1 MDYTRTSL
9 DDQEESIINYGVGD
23 HCPPRLA
30 ISTALQIFV
39 PNTFTAIVLIAI
51 VARVAGQS
59 ADQLNWLVFA
69 GLLACGTA
77 MVIHSFRFGWFGAGR
92 LVVSNFNIPLLAI
105 STLALAEGGPGLLA
119 TLIVVSTALQFVFSF
134 RLATFR
140 RIFSP
145 TMSGIVIMLVA
156 VSIIPFILERTVEE
170 STHGDLRLALLA
182 GAVALAVGLFITL
195 VARPKAQLYTV
206 PAAIIAGILVAAPLG
221 AYDFGEI
228 LEAPLFSMP
237 DVVWHGFDLS
247 LGLGFWT
254 LLPVFLFVNLTA
266 FVKAVGDMSII
277 DRTAHRKP
285 KANDFRVIQK
295 GLNAYGLTTMLTA
308 LLGTLPVTAPWSVTA
323 VYVRITRVAAAEIG
337 LYLGLLTIAAAFFA
351 KLSAI
356 LIAIPITVV
365 VAVYF
370 ILFGLLF
377 IEGAKSVFEGGMDHR
392 KAVIVGVSL
401 MLGVSASPILGVIDE
416 LNLGLIA
423 NSTVNSIT
431 LGGGFALT
439 ISIISEIF
447 AQKRDSIRTQLS
459 SEALNQIDEFLAGFA
474 SRQEWPEEAETRLRA
489 VGEEV
494 VLSLI
499 NDSEDE
505 SSQNPRDMV
514 VTAKSVEGFAELEV
528 LTAAGDLSDHNIE
541 DRIAY
546 LNDESPIEAE
556 TSFSSRLLQHY
567 ASSVNHRK
575 YIGIDIVTA
584 RVVATSA

>member
-1 MDYTRTSL
+1 MDNSSQTLNEKEQST
-9 DDQEESIINYGVGD
+9 INYGVD
-23 HCPPRLA
+23 DQCPPRLA

-51 VARVAGQS
+51 VARVADQS
-59 ADQLNWLVFA
+59 TDQMNWMVFA
-69 GLLACGTA
+69 GLLACGLA
-77 MVIHSFRFGWFGAGR
+77 MVLHSFRFGWFGAGR

-119 TLIVVSTALQFVFSF
+119 TLILVSTALQFILSF
-134 RLATFR
+134 RLAAFR

-156 VSIIPFILERTVEE
+156 TSIIPFILEKTVEE
-170 STHGDLRLALLA
+170 STHGDLHRALIA
-182 GAVALAVGLFITL
+182 GTVALIVGLLITL
-195 VARPKAQLYTV
+195 VGPPKAQMWTV
-206 PAAIIAGILVAAPLG
+206 PAAITAGILVAAPLG
-221 AYDFGEI
+221 AYDFDGV
-228 LEAPLFSMP
+228 LESPLVSLPNFT
-237 DVVWHGFDLS
+237 WHGFDVS
-247 LGLGFWT
+247 LGLRFWT
-254 LLPVFLFVNLTA
+254 LLPVFIFVNLTA

-277 DRTAHRKP
+277 DRSAHRKP
-285 KANDFRVIQK
+285 RATDFRVIQK

-323 VYVRITRVAAAEIG
+323 VYVGITRVAAAEVG
-337 LYLGLLTIAAAFFA
+337 LYLGLLTIMAAFIA

-365 VAVYF
+365 VAVYL

-431 LGGGFALT
+431 LGGGFALA
-439 ISIISEIF
+439 ISIISEIV
-447 AQKRDSIRTQLS
+447 APKRNTLKTQLS
-459 SEALNQIDEFLAGFA
+459 SKALSQIDEFLAGFA
-474 SRQEWPEEAETRLRA
+474 GQHKLPKEAETRLRA

-499 NDSEDE
+499 SASEDE
-505 SSQNPRDMV
+505 SSQDLRQMV
-514 VTAKSVEGFAELEV
+514 VTAKSVEGFAELEI
-528 LTAAGDLSDHNIE
+528 LATSGDTSDHNIE

-546 LNDESPIEAE
+546 LSDESPIETEA
-556 TSFSSRLLQHY
+556 TFSTRLLQHY